1 MGETAAAEVKTKE
14 GVAAGILGK
23 KLGMTQVFR
32 GDVRIP
38 VTVIQAGPC
47 TVLQVKTVETD
58 GYNAVQLG
66 FEEKKQKRTTRPL
79 LGHFAKCGASPKRF
93 IREFRA
99 DAAARVEPGDTVGA
113 AVLEGA
119 VLIDVQGV
127 SKGKGWAGTIKR
139 WNFSRGRMS
148 HGASKSHRQ
157 SGSIGR
163 TYGTAKGVPKN
174 KKMAGHMGNE
184 KVTTVGLKVVEIDAE
199 RGILL
204 VKGAVPGANGGYLV
218 IKRSYKDKGTGK
230 LSDSLY

>member
-1 MGETAAAEVKTKE
+1 MIP
-14 GVAAGILGK
+14 GIVGK
-23 KLGMTQVFR
+23 KLGMSQIFTEDGR
-32 GDVRIP
+32 AEP
-38 VTVIQAGPC
+38 VTAVQAGPC
-47 TVLQVKTVETD
+47 AVIQVKTVDSD

-66 FEEKKQKRTTRPL
+66 FDEKKPKRTTRPL
-79 LGHFAKCGASPKRF
+79 LGHFAKCGTSPKRF

-99 DAAARVEPGDTVGA
+99 DAAPRVGPGDTVGA

-119 VLIDVQGV
+119 ILVDVQGV

-163 TYGTAKGVPKN
+163 TYGTAKGVPKG

-184 KVTTVGLKVVEIDAE
+184 KVSTVGLKVVEIDAE
-199 RGILL
+199 RDLLL

-218 IKRSYKDKGTGK
+218 IKRSYKDKSTRK
-230 LSDSLY
+230 LSSTLY